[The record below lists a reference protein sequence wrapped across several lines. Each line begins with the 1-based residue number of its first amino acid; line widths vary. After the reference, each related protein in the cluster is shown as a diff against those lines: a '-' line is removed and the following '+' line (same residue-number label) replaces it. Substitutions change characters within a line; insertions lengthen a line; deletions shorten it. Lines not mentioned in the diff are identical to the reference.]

1 MLRIAVA
8 DDEPDMVDYL
18 RKVLP
23 QLGHEV
29 ISAASTGGQLVANCR
44 AQRPDLIIADIRMPE
59 MDGIRATREVCDDHP
74 LPIILI
80 SGHHQI
86 DGLQQPGLEHVSA
99 YLVKPVKRTDLEPA
113 IRDAVARFAASEA

>member
-8 DDEPDMVDYL
+8 DDEPDMLDYL

-29 ISAASTGGQLVANCR
+29 ISVASTGGQLVANCR
-44 AQRPDLIIADIRMPE
+44 AHRPDLIIADVRMPE
-59 MDGIRATREVCDDHP
+59 LDGISATRTLCNDQP
-74 LPIILI
+74 LPVILI

-86 DGLQQPGLEHVSA
+86 NGLQHPGLEHVSV
-99 YLVKPVKRTDLEPA
+99 YLVKPVKRSDLEPA
-113 IRDAVARFAASEA
+113 IWDAVERFAASKA